1 MVIWFGN
8 LRTMWKLMLGF
19 ALMGVIMCVLGGIA
33 AQGLTEIRESLRVV
47 YEDYTVAGTDLAT
60 VANNLNRTRTNDFM
74 ALDATDKEEFEE
86 VMKRDVEITE
96 SVKKP
101 LETYAATTLR
111 ISKTGRDEAKDLK
124 TFRDAYAVYIAA
136 TDVSVSLL
144 KQAWNAQTKQEMEA
158 LRAKA
163 RTKATQNSGLKMEAT
178 RRSKRSP
185 KIRMMRDGWLR
196 RMPLSRWLSARQSR
210 LWSGCSWAG

>member
-1 MVIWFGN
+1 
-8 LRTMWKLMLGF
+8 MLGF

-33 AQGLTEIRESLRVV
+33 AQGLTVIRESLRVV

-74 ALDATDKEEFEE
+74 ALDATNKEEFEE

-124 TFRDAYAVYIAA
+124 KFRDAYECVCCRDRHLCRPPE
-136 TDVSVSLL
+136 TSVER
-144 KQAWNAQTKQEMEA
+144 ADEA
-158 LRAKA
+158 GDGGVTCQGAYQYDSECRAE
-163 RTKATQNSGLKMEAT
+163 NGS
-178 RRSKRSP
+178 
-185 KIRMMRDGWLR
+185 DN
-196 RMPLSRWLSARQSR
+196 SR
-210 LWSGCSWAG
+210 LERVAHDGQRGRQRQE